1 MKARLYA
8 KGLITT
14 SLLVLAMV
22 CGEFGLA
29 HAQSLTGQMTGTVT
43 DEKGAVIPNANIE
56 LRNEN
61 SGDVRRTVSNDEGF
75 FTFAAVQAANYTV
88 VVEAAGFGKYQQTG
102 IVFNIGDKINLRD
115 ISLKPGGIGEEVTV
129 VGSQN
134 EIVPTDTGEK
144 STLISANEIQNIS
157 VVGRSAAELIK
168 ILPGFVPTTG
178 LNNQVA
184 NTGEVMGINGNGDAG
199 KQSAIGNYSA
209 NGGRTDQVD
218 IVSDGAHVSDP
229 GCNCATPVNPN
240 TDMVQEFKVLQSN
253 FGAENSKGPV
263 VLNSVSKAGGNE
275 FHGTLYLYGRDSKL
289 NANEWGANK
298 LGARPDG
305 TSVAPRPKSRF
316 LFPGGNL
323 GGPVLIPGT
332 GFNKNRDKLFFFTG
346 YEYYYQK
353 LDTGVIRSVVP
364 TQAMRNGDF
373 TDTAY
378 LTALNSAAGDTRSAP
393 CNDAANLGPF
403 CAGLNRI
410 APSAFD
416 PGGQVLT
423 GLLPLPNIDPT
434 SSSSNG
440 YNYAQVIEF
449 KQPSYQFLTR
459 VDYSI
464 SDNTKLFVRYNRQRE
479 EQPFPVGLWWRNGG
493 QVPYPSRVIGKNLS
507 DSYSATLTNVL
518 NPTMTNEVVFGHT
531 IIKFPN
537 VFEDPS
543 KVTRSALNYP
553 YKGVTKN
560 GVDQIPSFTGWSQA
574 ATVFNPGGFFDPG
587 GDRGLFAD
595 KYLTSI
601 GDNLTKVAGTHT
613 LKFGFYFENVINNQ
627 PGSGNSNGVLAFA
640 NWHPKS
646 TGNYFSDIL
655 TGRAAQYSEQ
665 TANVLHNIAY
675 QTYEG
680 YVSDS
685 WKATPKLTLEY
696 GARFARLG
704 NWYDREGNG
713 FAVFDISKFDPTRPI
728 SELSGASW
736 LGKDNSVPNSGQ
748 QQKALQVMPRLGFAY
763 DVFGEGKT
771 VLRGGYGQFT
781 FHEAQLTSG
790 IDLAAGVRSITLNSV
805 TLAEIDASTSASPD
819 VISNIEA
826 FDPNDTK
833 KPLTHSFSLTMQQR
847 VPGQMTLETSYVGNR
862 GRNLLNSGISNINI
876 IPFGTIPFGQTN
888 DNDYRPYQP
897 YGSINLVNH
906 SFFSNYDSL
915 QMLLSR
921 QTGRIGYM
929 GAYTFSKAR
938 GVRGGGQGGSSDN
951 LNLRGNN
958 YGVLAY
964 DRTHVFSIAYN
975 ILVPDVGKNYLGD
988 NVVSRA
994 LFDGWQI
1001 SGITSLSSGAALQ
1014 PNTPDGSPNFKL
1026 RGTNSLGQDISNA
1039 RDIVG
1044 TPDTSVQPILLC
1056 DPREGNGKDQYANAA
1071 CFGAPLRGQVG
1082 TYIFPYMKGP
1092 AFQNHDLSAFKNF
1105 NFSED
1110 KKIQL
1115 RFSAYNFLNH
1125 PLKSLTA
1132 ENLVLDFN
1140 NGQLTQDT
1148 LNKFGRYTENKFG
1161 RRIIQLAIKFY
1172 F

>member
-1 MKARLYA
+1 MRRLFA
-8 KGLITT
+8 GGLMIVA
-14 SLLVLAMV
+14 LLLGGA
-22 CGEFGLA
+22 GAG
-29 HAQSLTGQMTGTVT
+29 HAQSLTGQLTGTVT
-43 DEKGAVIPNANIE
+43 DEKGAVIPNATVE
-56 LRNEN
+56 MKNEA

-75 FTFAAVQAANYTV
+75 FSFAAVQAATYV
-88 VVEAAGFGKYQQTG
+88 VTIDSSGFAKYQQTG
-102 IVFNIGDKINLRD
+102 LVFNIGDKVNLRD
-115 ISLKPGGIGEEVTV
+115 IALRPGGVGEQVTV
-129 VGSQN
+129 TASQN
-134 EIVPTDTGEK
+134 QIVPVDTGDK
-144 STLISANEIQNIS
+144 AALISAEQIQNIS

-178 LNNQVA
+178 LNNQAA

-275 FHGTLYLYGRDSKL
+275 FHGTGYIYMRDSKL

-298 LGARPDG
+298 LGSRPDG
-305 TSVAPRPKSRF
+305 TPVAPRPKNRF
-316 LFPGGNL
+316 MFPGGNL

-364 TQAMRNGDF
+364 TEAMRNGDF

-378 LTALNSAAGDTRSAP
+378 LSALNTGAGDTRSAP
-393 CNDAANLGPF
+393 CSGTPPLPAF
-403 CAGLNRI
+403 CAGVNRI

-416 PGGQVLT
+416 PGGRVLT
-423 GLLPLPNIDPT
+423 SLLPLPNIDPR

-464 SDNTKLFVRYNRQRE
+464 SDNTKLFARYNRQRE

-493 QVPYPSRVIGKNLS
+493 QVPYPSRVIGKNES
-507 DSYSATLTNVL
+507 DSYSATLTHVFG
-518 NPTMTNEVVFGHT
+518 PTLTNEVVFGHT

-543 KVTRSALNYP
+543 KVTRSALSYP
-553 YKGVTKN
+553 YRGIFKN

-587 GDRGLFAD
+587 GNRGLFAD

-601 GDNLTKVAGTHT
+601 ADNVTKVAGTHT

-627 PGSGNSNGVLAFA
+627 PGNGNSNGVLAFA
-640 NWHPKS
+640 NWHGKS

-655 TGRAAQYSEQ
+655 TGRAAQYAEQ
-665 TANVLHNIAY
+665 TANVLHNIGY

-685 WKATPKLTLEY
+685 WKATPKLTLEF
-696 GARFARLG
+696 GARLARLG

-713 FAVFDISKFDPTRPI
+713 FAVFDRTKFDPTRPI
-728 SELSGASW
+728 SELSGVSW
-736 LGKDNSVPNSGQ
+736 HGKDPSIPNSGQ
-748 QQKALQVMPRLGFAY
+748 EQKALQVMPRLGFAY
-763 DVFGEGKT
+763 DIFGEGKT

-781 FHEAQLTSG
+781 FHEAQLTTG
-790 IDLAAGVRSITLNSV
+790 IDLASGVRSVTLNSV
-805 TLAEIDASTSASPD
+805 TLAEIDATSSASPD
-819 VISNIEA
+819 VISNIDA
-826 FDPNDTK
+826 FDPTDTK
-833 KPLTHSFSLTMQQR
+833 KPLTHSFSFTVQQR
-847 VPGQMTLETSYVGNR
+847 LPGQMTLETSYVGNR
-862 GRNLLNSGISNINI
+862 SRNLLNSGISNINI
-876 IPFGTIPFGQTN
+876 IPFGTIPFGQEN
-888 DNDYRPYQP
+888 DNDFRPFKP
-897 YGSINLVNH
+897 YGNINLVNH
-906 SFFSNYDSL
+906 SFFQNYDSL

-921 QTGRIGYM
+921 QTGRVSFM

-938 GVRGGGQGGSSDN
+938 GVRGGGQGASSDN
-951 LNLRGNN
+951 LRLRENN
-958 YGVLAY
+958 YGVLGY
-964 DRTHVFSIAYN
+964 DRTHVFSIAYS
-975 ILVPDVGKNYLGD
+975 LLLPDIGKNYLGD
-988 NVVSRA
+988 NMLTRA
-994 LFDGWQI
+994 LFDGWQF
-1001 SGITSLSSGAALQ
+1001 SGITALSSGAALQ
-1014 PNTPDGSPNFKL
+1014 PNSPNGPNFGI
-1026 RGTNSLGQDISNA
+1026 RGTNSLGQALNNA
-1039 RDIVG
+1039 RNIVG
-1044 TPDTSVQPILLC
+1044 TPDTSVQPILTC
-1056 DPREGNGKDQYANAA
+1056 DPRKGTSENQYANPN
-1071 CFGAPLRGQVG
+1071 CFAAPLRGQVG
-1082 TYIFPYMKGP
+1082 NYIFPYLKGP
-1092 AFQNHDLSAFKNF
+1092 AFQNHDLSLFKNI

-1110 KKIQL
+1110 KKFQFRI
-1115 RFSAYNFLNH
+1115 SGYNFLNR

-1132 ENLVLDFN
+1132 ENLILEYN
-1140 NGQLTQDT
+1140 NGQLTPDT

-1161 RRIIQLAIKFY
+1161 RRIIQLAFKFY